1 MAQPIEPTSRRAR
14 AAHRVGVAVDRSVGV
29 LAGRHPGAESGSA
42 LLLVVGTTAAIGTLA
57 AALLSTSLLAYEIAV
72 LDHQGAQ
79 ARLLAASALG
89 ALAGELAAGR
99 LPAPEASNEIV
110 WTEEVPSA
118 PGRGVPAGC
127 RFEVRLSVLTGPRG
141 QPLYDSS
148 TPPARLIDAVA
159 EGRCGRGLEIREGRF
174 ALAVDGSVT
183 RLY

>member
-1 MAQPIEPTSRRAR
+1 M
-14 AAHRVGVAVDRSVGV
+14 

-57 AALLSTSLLAYEIAV
+57 AALLSTSLFAYEIAV

-79 ARLLAASALG
+79 ARLLAASALD
-89 ALAGELAAGR
+89 AIAGELEAGR
-99 LPAPEASNEIV
+99 LRVPGTSNEIA
-110 WTEEVPSA
+110 WTEDVPSA
-118 PGRGVPAGC
+118 PDRGVPAGC

-148 TPPARLIDAVA
+148 TPPARLIDALV

-174 ALAVDGSVT
+174 ALAVDGSVA

>member
-1 MAQPIEPTSRRAR
+1 VGAARAR
-14 AAHRVGVAVDRSVGV
+14 WRARRNQGND
-29 LAGRHPGAESGSA
+29 SGSA

-57 AALLSTSLLAYEIAV
+57 AALLGTSLFAYQIAV
-72 LDHQGAQ
+72 LDYQGEQ

-99 LPAPEASNEIV
+99 LPAPGVSNEIV
-110 WTEEVPSA
+110 WAEDAPLPSG
-118 PGRGVPAGC
+118 PGVAAGC
-127 RFEVRLSVLTGPRG
+127 RFEVRLSVPMGPQG

-159 EGRCGRGLEIREGRF
+159 EGRCGRGLEIRKGRF
-174 ALAVDGSVT
+174 ALAADGSVA